1 MKIGCAYVYPSV
13 LTHQTQF
20 PVVHVAK
27 AKDESFI
34 VILLI
39 MTMVYV

>member
-20 PVVHVAK
+20 PVVHVVK
-27 AKDESFI
+27 AKDQNFI
-34 VILLI
+34 VILL
-39 MTMVYV
+39 MMN